1 MRSTRAAQGFTLVEL
16 MLAAL
21 VGCLLCSVAFQLL
34 FAETRQGGSLAE
46 SLQLKQWQ
54 RRTLQLLKGDLEHA
68 SSLQLDP
75 DVSVEW
81 PCALADRQPKLAITP
96 RDGSGSVVYSLGP
109 APSAIWR
116 GDVLMRCG
124 PAFDLH
130 GGIRRGSRYQNRVVL
145 DGMDDFQ
152 LHQPLGLPVLQIQLE
167 QRTAW
172 EARSVPR
179 EWVNRLLARAPAG
192 KR

>member
-1 MRSTRAAQGFTLVEL
+1 MCRSRSAQGFTLVEL

-21 VGCLLCSVAFQLL
+21 LGTFLCGVVFQLL
-34 FAETRQGGSLAE
+34 FAETRQGGALAE

-54 RRTLQLLKGDLEHA
+54 RRTLQLVKGDLERA
-68 SSLQLDP
+68 SSWQIAPDP
-75 DVSVEW
+75 SGSW

-96 RDGSGSVVYSLGP
+96 RDGSDPVVYSLGP

-124 PAFDLH
+124 PAFDLW

-145 DGMDDFQ
+145 DGVDRFQ
-152 LHQPLGLPVLQIQLE
+152 LHQPSGLPVLQMQLE
-167 QRTAW
+167 QRTRLGGRV
-172 EARSVPR
+172 RSRGV
-179 EWVNRLLARAPAG
+179 G
-192 KR
+192 

>member
-21 VGCLLCSVAFQLL
+21 LGTFLCGVVFQLL
-34 FAETRQGGSLAE
+34 FAETRQGGALAE

-54 RRTLQLLKGDLEHA
+54 RRTLQLLKGDLERA
-68 SSLQLDP
+68 SIWQIDP
-75 DVSVEW
+75 DAAADW

-96 RDGSGSVVYSLGP
+96 RDGSDPVVYSLGP
-109 APSAIWR
+109 PPSSIWR

-130 GGIRRGSRYQNRVVL
+130 GGIRPGSRYQNRVVL
-145 DGMDDFQ
+145 DGVERFE
-152 LHQPLGLPVLQIQLE
+152 LHQPSGLPVLQMQLE
-167 QRTAW
+167 QRTSLGGRV
-172 EARSVPR
+172 RSRGV
-179 EWVNRLLARAPAG
+179 G
-192 KR
+192 

>member
-1 MRSTRAAQGFTLVEL
+1 MFKPRSAQGFTLFEL

-21 VGCLLCSVAFQLL
+21 LGTFLCGVVFQLL

-54 RRTLQLLKGDLEHA
+54 RRTLELLKGDLERA
-68 SSLQLDP
+68 SIWQIDP
-75 DVSVEW
+75 DASADW
-81 PCALADRQPKLAITP
+81 PCTLADRQPKLAITP
-96 RDGSGSVVYSLGP
+96 RDGSDPVVYSLGS
-109 APSAIWR
+109 APSAIWS

-124 PAFDLH
+124 PAFDLR

-145 DGMDDFQ
+145 DGVDDFQ

-167 QRTAW
+167 QRTRLGGKV
-172 EARSVPR
+172 RSQGV
-179 EWVNRLLARAPAG
+179 G
-192 KR
+192 

>member
-16 MLAAL
+16 MLAVL
-21 VGCLLCSVAFQLL
+21 VGCLLCGLAFQLL
-34 FAETRQGGSLAE
+34 FAETRQGVSLAE
-46 SLQLKQWQ
+46 SLQLKQ
-54 RRTLQLLKGDLEHA
+54 RCALQLLKGDLERA
-68 SSLQLDP
+68 SSWQLDP
-75 DVSVEW
+75 DVSAEW

-145 DGMDDFQ
+145 DCMDDFQ

-167 QRTAW
+167 QRTRLGGKV
-172 EARSVPR
+172 RSQGV
-179 EWVNRLLARAPAG
+179 G
-192 KR
+192 

>member
-1 MRSTRAAQGFTLVEL
+1 MFKPRSAQGFTLFEL

-21 VGCLLCSVAFQLL
+21 LGTFLCGVVFQLL

-54 RRTLQLLKGDLEHA
+54 RRTLQLLKGDLERA
-68 SSLQLDP
+68 SSWQLDP
-75 DVSVEW
+75 DVSAEW

-145 DGMDDFQ
+145 DGVDDFQ

-167 QRTAW
+167 QRTRLGGKV
-172 EARSVPR
+172 RSQGV
-179 EWVNRLLARAPAG
+179 G
-192 KR
+192 

>member
-1 MRSTRAAQGFTLVEL
+1 MCRPRAAQGFTLVEL

-54 RRTLQLLKGDLEHA
+54 RRTLQLLKGDLERA
-68 SSLQLDP
+68 SSWQLDP
-75 DVSVEW
+75 DVSAEW

-130 GGIRRGSRYQNRVVL
+130 GGIRRGSRYQKRVVL
-145 DGMDDFQ
+145 DGVDDFQ

-167 QRTAW
+167 QRTRLGGKV
-172 EARSVPR
+172 RSQGV
-179 EWVNRLLARAPAG
+179 G
-192 KR
+192 